1 MKIAWHIGVWLRGG
15 VKWSGR
21 PGGKMGGKMN
31 ILNLKKR
38 FYAPKTILSY

>member
-1 MKIAWHIGVWLRGG
+1 MKIAWHIGVGVRGG

-31 ILNLKKR
+31 ILNKKNDFMR
-38 FYAPKTILSY
+38 

>member
-1 MKIAWHIGVWLRGG
+1 VRGG

-31 ILNLKKR
+31 ILNKKNDFMR
-38 FYAPKTILSY
+38 WKQF